1 MKDKEIENMQRE
13 LLKLQNEV
21 VNKNIELERF
31 QSSMNHEKM
40 NFTSRQ
46 EKIINQWKDKYE
58 KVILYINW

>member
-1 MKDKEIENMQRE
+1 LKDKEIENMQRE

-58 KVILYINW
+58 KVILYINC